1 MTSPNWKFFKKS
13 KSTAFLYL
21 VLFILFSLSIK
32 VILEAQNQNDLIQQ
46 KLSEK
51 MLKDTIDEEI
61 KFFEDSLAKL
71 FSIEDLKKTQ
81 EINKIFPWALNVQKI
96 DAPNMLGNELANL
109 ENIVSKFEYP
119 DSISDLNYLNLV
131 PLINASQNLKNRV
144 FYGSAIKINENLEI
158 LPLSIASDSI
168 EGNTTNIIAWM
179 DTKKFL
185 NKVKNNTDLNFNY
198 RLDLVGKNSK
208 ISPNW
213 TITSSS
219 PDLNIAINKEHFSSN
234 STYYFL
240 LNLFNSPQS
249 LMIIGVNFLLWIAI
263 GFTLFEHF
271 RRLRLEQKL
280 KDAIEKG
287 LQQSRLAS
295 IGEVASGLA
304 HEINQPLATIETY
317 ASITKKLLEKH
328 HFDEELSKVRSHL
341 DEIRNQTQRCSNITK
356 SVLSLKTKN
365 SVGLN
370 YLKIRDVL
378 DNIEPIL
385 ELNAQKINARIDW
398 DINPKYLIFSN
409 SVALEQILLNICI
422 NGLESM
428 QNTSINDRNLILS
441 SIEVEKNNKN
451 YLQISVSDNGCGI
464 ETSEKSGIFDPF
476 TSYKKN
482 GTGLGLSLC
491 KSLAEKCQMEIDF
504 HGNKNQGTTFKL
516 LVPASS
522 EQVYPS
528 QQILN
533 SNIMDFVQ
541 NSKMSVVGK

>member
-1 MTSPNWKFFKKS
+1 MTPPNWKFFKKS

-61 KFFEDSLAKL
+61 TFFEDSLAKL
-71 FSIEDLKKTQ
+71 FSIGDLKKAQ

-109 ENIVSKFEYP
+109 ENIVSKLEYP
-119 DSISDLNYLNLV
+119 DSISELNYLNLV

-168 EGNTTNIIAWM
+168 EENTTNIIAWM

-219 PDLNIAINKEHFSSN
+219 PDLNIAINKEHLSAN

-240 LNLFNSPQS
+240 LNLFNTPQS
-249 LMIIGVNFLLWIAI
+249 LMIIGVNFLLWVAI

-271 RRLRLEQKL
+271 RRLRSEQKL

-398 DINPKYLIFSN
+398 NINPKYLIFSN

-428 QNTSINDRNLILS
+428 QNTSIDERILILS
-441 SIEVEKNNKN
+441 SIEVEKNNKK

-464 ETSEKSGIFDPF
+464 DSSEKIDIFDPF

-504 HGNKNQGTTFKL
+504 HNNKNQGTTFKL
-516 LVPASS
+516 LVPASP
-522 EQVYPS
+522 QQAYPS

-533 SNIMDFVQ
+533 SNTMDFVQ
-541 NSKMSVVGK
+541 NSKMTVVGK

>member
-61 KFFEDSLAKL
+61 TFFEDSLAKL
-71 FSIEDLKKTQ
+71 FSIGDLKKTQ

-109 ENIVSKFEYP
+109 ENIVSKLEYP
-119 DSISDLNYLNLV
+119 DSISELNYLNLV

-144 FYGSAIKINENLEI
+144 FYGSAIKINDNLEI

-185 NKVKNNTDLNFNY
+185 NRIKNNTDLNFNY

-219 PDLNIAINKEHFSSN
+219 PDLNIAINKEHLSSN

-271 RRLRLEQKL
+271 RRLRSEQKL

-287 LQQSRLAS
+287 TRLGAS
-295 IGEVASGLA
+295 PVPCSARLPGILYSTGS
-304 HEINQPLATIETY
+304 TT
-317 ASITKKLLEKH
+317 
-328 HFDEELSKVRSHL
+328 VR
-341 DEIRNQTQRCSNITK
+341 
-356 SVLSLKTKN
+356 
-365 SVGLN
+365 
-370 YLKIRDVL
+370 
-378 DNIEPIL
+378 
-385 ELNAQKINARIDW
+385 
-398 DINPKYLIFSN
+398 
-409 SVALEQILLNICI
+409 
-422 NGLESM
+422 
-428 QNTSINDRNLILS
+428 
-441 SIEVEKNNKN
+441 
-451 YLQISVSDNGCGI
+451 
-464 ETSEKSGIFDPF
+464 
-476 TSYKKN
+476 
-482 GTGLGLSLC
+482 
-491 KSLAEKCQMEIDF
+491 
-504 HGNKNQGTTFKL
+504 
-516 LVPASS
+516 
-522 EQVYPS
+522 
-528 QQILN
+528 
-533 SNIMDFVQ
+533 
-541 NSKMSVVGK
+541 